1 MSSDED
7 SDLKGAAER
16 ALAKLVPALSK
27 EKYEKTYEK
36 FKKWCSEKKV
46 KTINESKLIA
56 YFDDEFANYK
66 ASTTWSAYSMLK
78 STLSVKDNIDI
89 GKFNF
94 SAEMKN
100 RCGNEKPVRKKLT
113 FQHPNE

>member
-1 MSSDED
+1 M
-7 SDLKGAAER
+7 KN
-16 ALAKLVPALSK
+16 SK
-27 EKYEKTYEK
+27 NG
-36 FKKWCSEKKV
+36 EKKV